1 MKKSLTLLL
10 VSLLIA
16 IVTAPASAW
25 EFQLS
30 GNFQWTY
37 DYFAQSG
44 SAGFFG
50 PYNEINPS
58 GNILGPP
65 FQANSLNQ
73 NAWLGARTINE
84 VQYGLVTGQ
93 DASFNYQRVELY
105 PELRINPAIR
115 LRGWYQIG
123 SLIANG
129 FSLYE
134 NSSAPGAWSIIDTG
148 SWTQWWATA
157 QTPWGIVVVGKRPL
171 AFGIGAQYEGTSVT
185 NESLLFVAP
194 YGPLRFG
201 LGIYP
206 NRRQL
211 WVNSFSIPLTGTT
224 GGLGGPGRQLVSTTD
239 GGGYQNELDHTSTMI
254 QQPLAFV
261 TYQAGSLDLGV
272 LYEWLKEHEGPE
284 SANFNDSRTVHATR
298 DSTVEDGCVY
308 AKYNNGRFF
317 FNSEL
322 AWVRVQTNYQ
332 PPLAFAT
339 AFFASP
345 VTPVDPGDGGG
356 SQYAPYTNEV
366 WKFMTELGTTC
377 GPAKVSFLYSWV
389 PGPDRRH
396 GIWINK
402 QSWDNIFVPGFPQR
416 DLFGNTQAFLPYS
429 LLMSYQYGGGLNA
442 TNLKGEG
449 YMTDA
454 SSWGARLDY
463 AVAANLNVY
472 ASFFYA
478 TRVSKGWG
486 WASLI
491 PVVGGGLGP
500 GRPQVIL
507 LGQNFTNANQNQ
519 LAGGAPSIPDD
530 SLGWEVTA
538 GTDWKLLEG
547 LTWSARGA
555 YWQPGGWFK
564 FACVDKRFVTFDTT
578 GFPTPLQGDG
588 AAIGSA
594 WGVNPNRSIDP
605 IWGFQSN
612 LVFDF

>member
-1 MKKSLTLLL
+1 MMKKLFSVLLAGLLMAL
-10 VSLLIA
+10 VA
-16 IVTAPASAW
+16 APASAW

-30 GNFQWTY
+30 GNFQWAY
-37 DYFAQSG
+37 NYFAQAG

-50 PYNEINPS
+50 PYNEVNPS
-58 GNILGPP
+58 GNVLGPP
-65 FQANSLNQ
+65 FQANILNQ
-73 NAWLGARTINE
+73 NAWVGARTRNDI
-84 VQYGLVTGQ
+84 QFGLVTGT
-93 DASFNYQRVELY
+93 DASFNYQRVEFY

-123 SLIANG
+123 SLFG
-129 FSLYE
+129 SGYSLYE

-157 QTPWGIVVVGKRPL
+157 QTPWGIVVAGKRPL
-171 AFGIGAQYEGTSVT
+171 AFGIGAQYDGTSVT
-185 NESLLFVAP
+185 TESLLFVAP
-194 YGPLRFG
+194 YGPLRIG

-211 WVNSFSIPLTGTT
+211 WVNSFSIPQIGAT
-224 GGLGGPGRQLVSTTD
+224 GGLGGPGRQIVSTSD
-239 GGGYQNELDHTSTMI
+239 GGAYPNELDHTSAMI
-254 QQPLAFV
+254 QQPLVFI
-261 TYQAGSLDLGV
+261 TYQAGSLDVGI

-339 AFFASP
+339 PFFGQP
-345 VTPVDPGDGGG
+345 ITPVDPGDGGG

-366 WKFMTELGTTC
+366 WKFMAELGALC
-377 GPAKVSFLYSWV
+377 GPAKISLLYSWV

-402 QSWDNIFVPGFPQR
+402 QSWENIFVPGFPQR
-416 DLFGNTQAFLPYS
+416 NIFGNTQAFLPYS
-429 LLMSYQYGGGLNA
+429 LLMGYQYGAGLNA

-486 WASLI
+486 WASLV
-491 PVVGGGLGP
+491 PLPPGGFGGT
-500 GRPQVIL
+500 PQVVL
-507 LGQNFTNANQNQ
+507 LGQNFTNATQNQ
-519 LAGGAPSIPDD
+519 LVGGAPSIPDD

-547 LTWSARGA
+547 LTLSTRGA

-564 FACVDKRFVTFDTT
+564 FACVDKRFVTFDAA
-578 GFPTPLQGDG
+578 GNPTPLQADG
-588 AAIGSA
+588 AAIGSS

-605 IWGFQSN
+605 IWGFQSY
-612 LVFDF
+612 LVYDF